1 MLLCE
6 KDECNGNSNP
16 QNKPKPWP
24 TYSGKQQKG
33 TDKGHTTLGVW
44 NSLQWQHSHRTEGLT
59 CEIHRQTHTR
69 ADLALKL
76 HRWESRNRH
85 SSSSCYVKRPQAP
98 PSTRQTVLQTSPS
111 PCAVAAKRVGCCSY
125 KSQCLHLQKKVI
137 FLIVHRMSIC
147 KYQEY

>member
-1 MLLCE
+1 MEILIL
-6 KDECNGNSNP
+6 KTN
-16 QNKPKPWP
+16 QNRGLP
-24 TYSGKQQKG
+24 TAVS
-33 TDKGHTTLGVW
+33 
-44 NSLQWQHSHRTEGLT
+44 SRTEQTRVRQPLGFGT
-59 CEIHRQTHTR
+59 VSSDSTATAPRGSPARSTDRQTHTR